1 MTGHTIPE
9 YPESYWLK
17 NNDTLP
23 EYPQL
28 KEDIKADVTI
38 VGAGIT
44 GITAAYLLANEG
56 LRIAIIDA
64 GRLMNGTTGHTT
76 AKITSQHGLIYDELI
91 TNVGVENAKLY
102 YESNEAAK
110 QFIKQTIEEQN
121 IACDYKE
128 QDAILYATTEEYA
141 VKMEKEAKAYERLGI
156 PGTLTTD
163 IPLGI
168 PIKNALIMKEQAQFH
183 PVKFLQHLLHIIK
196 EKNVRIYE
204 HTTAVK
210 VEKGE
215 NQKVVMR
222 NGAQILSK
230 HILVASHFPFH
241 EGLGLYAARMD
252 VERSYIIAA
261 KMKKT
266 FPGGMYLQVDPPVHS
281 LRSVTIGGEDMV
293 LIGGMTHKTG
303 KETETNKL
311 YESLRD
317 FGDQLF
323 EVEDIPYRWS
333 AQDLITLDKVPYIGE
348 LTPNHP
354 YVTVATGFRKWGMT
368 NSVVAAKLF
377 RDYVLRQ
384 KNKYE
389 ELYTPSRF
397 HAKASIPSLVEV
409 NKKVVTSLVKGK
421 LERPERTPDSLSNDE
436 GAIVTLDG
444 QRKGAYKDEQGNLH
458 IVDTTCT
465 HAGCE
470 VNWNK
475 GERTWDC
482 PCHGSRFDYTGEV
495 IEGPAEKPL
504 KK

>member
-1 MTGHTIPE
+1 
-9 YPESYWLK
+9 
-17 NNDTLP
+17 
-23 EYPQL
+23 
-28 KEDIKADVTI
+28 
-38 VGAGIT
+38 
-44 GITAAYLLANEG
+44 
-56 LRIAIIDA
+56 
-64 GRLMNGTTGHTT
+64 
-76 AKITSQHGLIYDELI
+76 
-91 TNVGVENAKLY
+91 
-102 YESNEAAK
+102 
-110 QFIKQTIEEQN
+110 
-121 IACDYKE
+121 
-128 QDAILYATTEEYA
+128 
-141 VKMEKEAKAYERLGI
+141 I

-168 PIKNALIMKEQAQFH
+168 PIKNALVMKEQAQFH

-354 YVTVATGFRKWGMT
+354 YVT
-368 NSVVAAKLF
+368 
-377 RDYVLRQ
+377 
-384 KNKYE
+384 
-389 ELYTPSRF
+389 
-397 HAKASIPSLVEV
+397 
-409 NKKVVTSLVKGK
+409 
-421 LERPERTPDSLSNDE
+421 
-436 GAIVTLDG
+436 
-444 QRKGAYKDEQGNLH
+444 
-458 IVDTTCT
+458 
-465 HAGCE
+465 
-470 VNWNK
+470 
-475 GERTWDC
+475 
-482 PCHGSRFDYTGEV
+482 
-495 IEGPAEKPL
+495 
-504 KK
+504 

>member
-1 MTGHTIPE
+1 MTGHTIPQF
-9 YPESYWLK
+9 PESYWLTS
-17 NNDTLP
+17 NDTLSEFP
-23 EYPQL
+23 PLE
-28 KEDIKADVTI
+28 EDIKADVTI

-44 GITAAYLLANEG
+44 GLTAAYLLANEG
-56 LRIAIIDA
+56 LRIAIVDA
-64 GRLMNGTTGHTT
+64 GRLMSGTTGHTT
-76 AKITSQHGLIYDELI
+76 AKITTQHGLIYDELI
-91 TNVGVENAKLY
+91 SNVGAEKAKLY

-110 QFIKQTIEEQN
+110 QYLKQMINQLD
-121 IACDYKE
+121 ISCDYKE
-128 QDAILYATTEEYA
+128 QDAILYATTKEYEA
-141 VKMEKEAKAYERLGI
+141 KIEREAKAYERLGI

-163 IPLGI
+163 IPLDI

-183 PVKFLQHLLHIIK
+183 PVKFLQYIVQELK
-196 EKNVRIYE
+196 KKDVKIYE
-204 HTTAVK
+204 QTTAVK
-210 VEKGE
+210 VEKGD

-222 NGAQILSK
+222 NGAQVLSK

-241 EGLGLYAARMD
+241 EGFGLYAARMD

-266 FPGGMYLQVDPPVHS
+266 YPGGMYLQADPPVHS
-281 LRSVTIGGEDMV
+281 LRSVTIDGEEMV

-303 KETETNKL
+303 KETETHKL
-311 YESLRD
+311 YESLRA
-317 FGDQLF
+317 FGDELF
-323 EVEDIPYRWS
+323 EIEDIPYHWS

-377 RDYVLRQ
+377 YDRVLRQ

-421 LERPERTPDSLSNDE
+421 LERPDRSPESLANDE
-436 GAIVTLDG
+436 GAIVTLNG
-444 QRKGAYKDEQGNLH
+444 QRKGAYKDEQGQLH

-470 VNWNK
+470 VNWND